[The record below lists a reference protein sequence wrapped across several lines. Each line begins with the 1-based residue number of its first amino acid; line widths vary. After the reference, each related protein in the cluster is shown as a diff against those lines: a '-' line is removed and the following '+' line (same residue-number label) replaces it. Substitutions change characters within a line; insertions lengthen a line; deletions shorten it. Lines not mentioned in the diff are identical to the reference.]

1 MNLNRRVFTLRHAV
15 CAFLVSRPPIV
26 FFPSARSF
34 LKVEP
39 EQSVTD
45 GTPAFFLLLYSHFL
59 D

>member
-15 CAFLVSRPPIV
+15 CAFLVTGPPMLS
-26 FFPSARSF
+26 FASTRSF

-45 GTPAFFLLLYSHFL
+45 GTQEFFNKEY
-59 D
+59 DE